1 MVVFSYQVG
10 VMRSLYTSTHMSRSG
25 PKRYDYVPEEDEWI
39 YSRDQQSIGD
49 LMNTELSTI
58 FGRDID
64 LGVHKVS
71 VALS

>member
-1 MVVFSYQVG
+1 
-10 VMRSLYTSTHMSRSG
+10 MSRSG
-25 PKRYDYVPEEDEWI
+25 PKRYDYVPEADEWI

-49 LMNTELSTI
+49 LMNTELSKI

-71 VALS
+71 AALT